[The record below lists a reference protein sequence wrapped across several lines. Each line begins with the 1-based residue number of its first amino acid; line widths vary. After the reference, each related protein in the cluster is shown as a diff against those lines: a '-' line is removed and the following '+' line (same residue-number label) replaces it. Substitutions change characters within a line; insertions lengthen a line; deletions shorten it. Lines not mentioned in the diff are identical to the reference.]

1 MKHPRKSKS
10 RRHNKN
16 THKWR
21 RHLANLAYTYGWD
34 TFSLGRQV
42 MHIHKCIGTFEG
54 PRMYYQQAAAI
65 RAALTEGLKF

>member
-21 RHLANLAYTYGWD
+21 RHLAHLARTYGWD

-42 MHIHKCIGTFEG
+42 LRIHERIGIFEG
-54 PRMYYQQAAAI
+54 PRMYYLQAACL
-65 RAALTEGLKF
+65 REALTSDLEF